1 VKRAFVL
8 LVVVVSATLAAR
20 VETAAAAT
28 NECRGLMTCVPVAG
42 PWVVVPTTQKTPR
55 PQVQWQ
61 LNCPKGY
68 VVGGVDA
75 ELTDP
80 AIDVWFL
87 ATSGSPVGPGTTTS
101 RTLVFVATY
110 VGNAKPAPTF
120 RPHVGCVPATGGGGR
135 RTPTAVQTIVPPG
148 RPTVHRVRNVRVQ
161 TQAASSIACHSD
173 ERLVAGYATRAFRG
187 ARPPTPAVVA
197 SLSARATLGR
207 NRVVV
212 RAHGGDG
219 RGVVQIAAV
228 CAGGR

>member
-1 VKRAFVL
+1 VKRLAAV
-8 LVVVVSATLAAR
+8 LVVLAVSVVAAR
-20 VETAAAAT
+20 ADTAAAAT
-28 NECRGLMTCVPVAG
+28 SECRGLMTCVPVAG
-42 PWVVVPTTQKTPR
+42 PWVVVPASQKKQR

-68 VVGGVDA
+68 IVGGVDA

-80 AIDVWFL
+80 AIDLWFL

-101 RTLVFVATY
+101 RTIVFVASY
-110 VGNAKPAPTF
+110 VGTAKPAPTF

-135 RTPTAVQTIVPPG
+135 RTPTGIKAIVPPG

-161 TQAASSIACHSD
+161 TQADSSVACHAD
-173 ERLVAGYATRAFRG
+173 ERLVGAYATRAFRG
-187 ARPPTPAVVA
+187 AKPPTPSVVA
-197 SLSARATLGR
+197 TLSARSTVSR

>member
-1 VKRAFVL
+1 VKSALVALAVL
-8 LVVVVSATLAAR
+8 VSSTLAAG

-28 NECRGLMTCVPVAG
+28 TECRGLMVCVPVAG
-42 PWVVVPTTQKTPR
+42 PWVVVPASQKTPR

-68 VVGGVDA
+68 IVGGVDA

-80 AIDVWFL
+80 AIDLWFL

-101 RTLVFVATY
+101 RTIVFVASY

-120 RPHVGCVPATGGGGR
+120 RPHIGCVPATGGGGR
-135 RTPTAVQTIVPPG
+135 RTPTAVQALVPPG
-148 RPTVHRVRNVRVQ
+148 RPTVRRVRTIHVQ
-161 TQAASSIACHSD
+161 ATRGYSVACHSD

-187 ARPPTPAVVA
+187 ARPPTPSLVA
-197 SLSARATLGR
+197 SLSARPAIAR
-207 NRVVV
+207 NHVVV